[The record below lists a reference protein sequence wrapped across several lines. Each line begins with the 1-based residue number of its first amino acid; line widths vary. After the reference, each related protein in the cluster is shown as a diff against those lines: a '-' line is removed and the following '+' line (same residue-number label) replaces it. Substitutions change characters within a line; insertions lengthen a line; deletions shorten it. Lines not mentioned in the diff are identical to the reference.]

1 MTAHSLP
8 SPGLSNPAELLLPE
22 CHCLGS
28 ADCLNIPPQEDMGES
43 FQVRQSLCMDRP
55 GWMKDLPEACPLPP
69 QPAWTSWEEAI
80 PDYRTW
86 AGRRVSQPP
95 WRIGHMSPALETVF
109 LNVPHKAEVN
119 KYFHVFTFQTLNSAQ
134 LKPKFTKTELLNEYG
149 NGVRG

>member
-1 MTAHSLP
+1 
-8 SPGLSNPAELLLPE
+8 
-22 CHCLGS
+22 
-28 ADCLNIPPQEDMGES
+28 MGES

-109 LNVPHKAEVN
+109 LNVPHKAEQPSHKSATLVMDLQRAQKKRLQKKVAAKN
-119 KYFHVFTFQTLNSAQ
+119 YTLEPEDPFGVWFQAMEPLSEAASYTLTCQ
-134 LKPKFTKTELLNEYG
+134 LEPQS
-149 NGVRG
+149 